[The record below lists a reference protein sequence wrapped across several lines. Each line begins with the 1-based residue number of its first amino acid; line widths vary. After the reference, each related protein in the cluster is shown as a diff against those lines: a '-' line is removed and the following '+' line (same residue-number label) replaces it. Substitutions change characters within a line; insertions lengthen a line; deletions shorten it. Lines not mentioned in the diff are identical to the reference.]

1 MRYII
6 LGKIRDTWIAQH
18 DKRSA
23 AARAKLKKL
32 GIKLESVLY
41 TQGPYDFVLQADAP
55 SAAAILAFS
64 IWYGKSGFGSTT
76 TMPAFTNSEMSAAI
90 KKV

>member
-1 MRYII
+1 MRYVI
-6 LGKIRDTWIAQH
+6 LGKIKSDWISQH

-32 GIKLESVLY
+32 GIKLESVVY
-41 TQGPYDFVLQADAP
+41 TQGQYDFVMQAVAP
-55 SAAAILAFS
+55 SSETMLAFT
-64 IWYGKSGFGSTT
+64 IWYAKSGFGSTT
-76 TMPAFTNSEMSAAI
+76 TMPAFTNNEMSAAA